1 MWLVYLT
8 LLESLQTSG
17 DCSVGDLGSSGNVGN
32 RDVVGAELGNDI
44 VHFLVGL
51 GVGVAC
57 WHAVAEEAG
66 LGSELL

>member
-17 DCSVGDLGSSGNVGN
+17 DCAVGNVGGSRNVGN
-32 RDVVGAELGNDI
+32 RDVAIFEFKNYLI
-44 VHFLVGL
+44 HLFVGL
-51 GVGVAC
+51 GVRMSGG
-57 WHAVAEEAG
+57 HAVAVEAG